1 MIYTETATSAGNS
14 CMGTRVGLQSTAL
27 THALTDSLDVQA
39 ALGAVAEVGAGKT
52 WRKSLAEKL
61 FLCT

>member
-1 MIYTETATSAGNS
+1 MIYTETATSAGN
-14 CMGTRVGLQSTAL
+14 VGLQSTAL